1 MSNWSMNCRLFR
13 VKKPGVDSYAIFYGD
28 GKALYVAY
36 NPATKTDAQVKLTT
50 QAAVQ
55 GLELNGFSVLPVH
68 VGRDFENAEGAGGIS
83 LRYKVNGRI
92 IPAICVAGRVYY
104 RNTDNTLG
112 QCPNVGAC
120 LKSGMIIASRADLP
134 WPKNDV

>member
-50 QAAVQ
+50 QAAVK

-83 LRYKVNGRI
+83 MKFKMNGPVV
-92 IPAICVAGRVYY
+92 PAICIGGEIFFRSA
-104 RNTDNTLG
+104 N
-112 QCPNVGAC
+112 NVRSYASPFAAV
-120 LKSGMIIASRADLP
+120 KDGMILASRTDIG

>member
-36 NPATKTDAQVKLTT
+36 NPAIKTDAQAKLTT

-83 LRYKVNGRI
+83 LRYKVDGRT

-104 RNTDNTLG
+104 RNTANTLG